1 MPRRYP
7 EYGNKYVKEN
17 IRQFMFKLNKQYD
30 QEMIDFL
37 DSQASKNDYIKQLIK
52 ADMEKQKAST

>member
-1 MPRRYP
+1 MPFDKKQYDIQ
-7 EYGNKYVKEN
+7 YSKANV
-17 IRQFMFKLNKQYD
+17 RQFLFKLNKQYD

-52 ADMEKQKAST
+52 ADKEKQKAST

>member
-1 MPRRYP
+1 MPFDKKQYDIQ
-7 EYGNKYVKEN
+7 YSKANV
-17 IRQFMFKLNKQYD
+17 RQFLFKLNKQYD

-37 DSQASKNDYIKQLIK
+37 DSQSSKNDYIKQLIK